1 MNFQLSVNQE
11 SLSGLMIG
19 AVLIFALAKSTAFRN
34 VTLFGVG
41 IVILYVYFK
50 SGMGGLQKMS
60 AVIAADAV
68 RHRPFAWGI
77 AAGGLIATMMLVL
90 VGRTRGGRQ

>member
-1 MNFQLSVNQE
+1 MNFQLSIDQE
-11 SLSGLMIG
+11 GLSGLMIG
-19 AVLIFALAKSTAFRN
+19 AVLIFALAKSAAFRN
-34 VTLFGVG
+34 VALFGMG
-41 IVILYVYFK
+41 IVILYVYVK

-60 AVIAADAV
+60 AIIAADTV
-68 RHRPFAWGI
+68 RHRPFALGI